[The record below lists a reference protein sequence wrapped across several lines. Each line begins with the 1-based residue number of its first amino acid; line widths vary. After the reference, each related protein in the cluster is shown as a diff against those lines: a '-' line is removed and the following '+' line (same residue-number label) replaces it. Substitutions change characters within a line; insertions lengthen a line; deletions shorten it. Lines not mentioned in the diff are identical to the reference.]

1 MSLCLK
7 KPGVFIM
14 NCTETNCINNV
25 KCSFRME
32 EFMSKNFKID
42 LDVLY
47 HQKLDFDLQIILEDQ
62 K

>member
-1 MSLCLK
+1 
-7 KPGVFIM
+7 M

-42 LDVLY
+42 LEKKCENVVTFRNRIFY
-47 HQKLDFDLQIILEDQ
+47 YKNVRYPGCF
-62 K
+62 